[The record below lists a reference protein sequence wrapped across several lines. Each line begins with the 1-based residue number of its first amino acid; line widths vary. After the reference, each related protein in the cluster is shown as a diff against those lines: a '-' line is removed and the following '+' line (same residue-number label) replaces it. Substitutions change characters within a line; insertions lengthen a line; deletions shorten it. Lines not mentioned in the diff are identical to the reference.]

1 MTAALV
7 AVIEMARLRLPY
19 RVIRAL
25 LVAMLL
31 ELIPRRLGAEF
42 WSNAGMRAFVAGA
55 AGAAILGLLFAGRY

>member
-25 LVAMLL
+25 IVAMLL
-31 ELIPRRLGAEF
+31 ELMPRRLGAEF
-42 WSNAGMRAFVAGA
+42 WSNAGLRAFVAGA
-55 AGAAILGLLFAGRY
+55 AGAAIFGLLVAGR